1 MKWSIRARK
10 IRLKN
15 SELRRAIGWC
25 LQSLGHTQCM
35 IDLPILSSNIWLWVK
50 TLVLHWYP
58 GYCTQMIRWLWDRSS
73 KYGNTLWLFNI
84 AMGNYL
90 FIDGLPIKNGDFPW
104 RTVSHNQ
111 MVGFDMFWPI
121 PFIHV
126 PVQDAY
132 EWVDS
137 LLSCVVIS
145 GCCEMMELFCS
156 NHGGFDL
163 FTM

>member
-121 PFIHV
+121 PIYPCSSPGCVRVGRFA
-126 PVQDAY
+126 PKLRRDL
-132 EWVDS
+132 W
-137 LLSCVVIS
+137 LLWDDGVI
-145 GCCEMMELFCS
+145 L
-156 NHGGFDL
+156 
-163 FTM
+163 